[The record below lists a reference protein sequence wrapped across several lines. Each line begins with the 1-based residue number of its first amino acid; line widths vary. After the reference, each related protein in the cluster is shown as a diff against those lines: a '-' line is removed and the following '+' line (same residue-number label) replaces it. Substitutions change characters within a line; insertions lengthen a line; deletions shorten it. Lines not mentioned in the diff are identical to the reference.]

1 MKSIT
6 QLKKDI
12 KNIVNN
18 DKGEY
23 INFLKNHEVV
33 GSLIGLKG
41 KSQEEVLKKF
51 EFYNDKKGGYIQLWY
66 ECKNA
71 CLYFK
76 FDNWYVDTNIGGN

>member
-12 KNIVNN
+12 KSIVNSK
-18 DKGEY
+18 DAEY

-33 GSLIGLKG
+33 GSLTCLKG
-41 KSQEEVLKKF
+41 KTKEEALNKF
-51 EFYNDKKGGYIQLWY
+51 EFYHDKKGGYIQLWY

-76 FDNWYVDTNIGGN
+76 FDNWIVDKLL